1 MTTKTWSRGSLTAL
15 VLAAAVAAPAGA
27 AMAAPGA
34 GEAEGP
40 EAISLS
46 WDGSVYAAST
56 TESFLGLPV
65 SVPGDT
71 AARTLTVRNDGP
83 RTGVLTAEIVNVELL
98 DPDAADVHHNADH
111 EDPDGS
117 GAPSGDPY
125 AGAGDQGDF
134 YDDVTVGW
142 ETADGAGSASF
153 SALDAD
159 GGRQI
164 GEIPLDRGEATE
176 VTISYEFPYDATSG
190 NRANVPPRLASF
202 DVVLTIRGDDAA
214 APPARPGRPGRPSLS
229 TTGAD
234 VLWLGAAAVLA
245 VVTGGAL
252 RARAGRRSSGYRAA
266 GQG

>member
-1 MTTKTWSRGSLTAL
+1 MTTKTWWRTSLTAL
-15 VLAAAVAAPAGA
+15 VLAAAVATPAGTALAAPAGGDA
-27 AMAAPGA
+27 RGVD
-34 GEAEGP
+34 
-40 EAISLS
+40 AISLS
-46 WDGSVYAAST
+46 WDGSEYAAST
-56 TESFLGLPV
+56 SESFLGVPV

-83 RTGVLTAEIVNVELL
+83 RQGVLTAEIVNVELL
-98 DPDAADVHHNADH
+98 DPEAPDEHHNPDH

-117 GAPSGDPY
+117 GAPFGDPY

-153 SALDAD
+153 SALDTD

-164 GEIPLDRGEATE
+164 GQVALGRGETTE

-202 DVVLTIRGDDAA
+202 DVLLTIRGDDAA

-245 VVTGGAL
+245 VVTGNEL
-252 RARAGRRSSGYRAA
+252 RRRAGRTRQRDATA
-266 GQG
+266 